1 MSVFNPED
9 FMVEPNQSS
18 FNQLRKDDLI
28 SLGKHLKLEM
38 RSAMRKRE
46 IQQIII
52 EHLVNQTRSFE
63 PSVLE
68 EYKIT
73 QYSNSVASSRE
84 VVDGGTEDNE
94 KDRQRQREQDE
105 IAWRREREK
114 REWER
119 EEREHQLK
127 QQEIELQNQAT
138 KSSEGS
144 TPRF

>member
-38 RSAMRKRE
+38 RSAMRQRE
-46 IQQIII
+46 IQRIII
-52 EHLVNQTRSFE
+52 EHLVNETRSFE

-68 EYKIT
+68 EYNIT

-119 EEREHQLK
+119 EEREYQLK